1 MMVHFGCTSVIRTP
15 VVIGRG
21 GTPTRRTRQEE
32 WTYRA
37 PTPEGLKPKD
47 LIGVPWRIAF
57 ALQADGWY
65 LRSDIIW
72 YKPNPVP
79 EGVRDRPVRAHEYL
93 FLLSK
98 EPRYFYDTEAVR
110 EVSVSD

>member
-1 MMVHFGCTSVIRTP
+1 MS
-15 VVIGRG
+15 
-21 GTPTRRTRQEE
+21 
-32 WTYRA
+32 YRA

-47 LIGVPWRIAF
+47 LVGVPWRVAF

-72 YKPNPVP
+72 HKPNATP
-79 EGVRDRPVRAHEYL
+79 ESVKDRPSRAHEYI

-98 EPRYFYDTEAVR
+98 SEHYYYDTKLYKRQGKQNTGTA
-110 EVSVSD
+110 